1 MRVPSFLHEVLVDL
15 FRERPALAAE
25 LLNLC
30 AGIQLPG
37 VTAELAS
44 IDLSQVAPTE
54 YRSDALSVLRDVAG
68 AAAAAVIAEVQLRVD
83 ADKLRTWPL
92 YVAAARA
99 RLGCPVTLLVL
110 APDPAVAR
118 WASQPIELGHPH
130 FVLWPVVIGYAQ
142 IPRICD
148 TAAARAA
155 PELAV
160 LSVMAHPELETAEA
174 ASAGLPG
181 LPEERQKLYWDLI
194 LSCLPELARRALEAR
209 MIKGYEYQ
217 SEFAR
222 KYFGQ
227 GREQLL
233 EQSRE
238 QGRLEGLRQA
248 LVEMVSAR
256 LPGMRDEIERRL
268 SGLPEA
274 RLIEISRE
282 LGNANDEDAMRAVL
296 ERRS

>member
-1 MRVPSFLHEVLVDL
+1 LLDGRRVPSFLHEILVDL

-25 LLNLC
+25 LLRVC

-44 IDLSQVAPTE
+44 IDLSQVAPAE
-54 YRSDALSVLRDVAG
+54 YRSDALSVLRDLTG
-68 AAAAAVIAEVQLRVD
+68 AAAAAVIAEVQLGID

-118 WASQPIELGHPH
+118 WASQSIELGHPG
-130 FVLWPVVIGYAQ
+130 FTLRPVVVGYGQ
-142 IPRICD
+142 IPRIREA
-148 TAAARAA
+148 AAARAA

-174 ASAGLPG
+174 ASAGLAE

-194 LSCLPELARRALEAR
+194 CSCLPELARRALEAR

-217 SEFAR
+217 SDFAR

-227 GREQLL
+227 GVEQGLRRAIIALVCKRHPGLRAELEDRLREQ
-233 EQSRE
+233 
-238 QGRLEGLRQA
+238 
-248 LVEMVSAR
+248 
-256 LPGMRDEIERRL
+256 
-268 SGLPEA
+268 PEA
-274 RLIEISRE
+274 RLME
-282 LGNANDEDAMRAVL
+282 LLDELDGAHSEAAVRAVFD
-296 ERRS
+296 RHS